1 MTVRVRFAP
10 SPTGYLHVGGGR
22 TALYNW
28 LFARSTGG
36 VMILRSDD
44 TDAERNTD
52 EFQQDIL
59 DSLRWLGVDWDEGID
74 VGGPHGTYRQSDR
87 LDRYREVAEA
97 LVASGHAYYDL
108 ATADQLESLRSAAQ
122 AERRSPVYTGAFRA
136 TPGRASELLASGGSA
151 PIRLAVPRPGQTVF
165 EDVVRGAMRF
175 DHADVDDFVMLRSD
189 GTPTYH
195 LASTV
200 DDVDYGIT
208 HVVRGE
214 DLLPSTPKHIL
225 IAAAM
230 GAVPAQ
236 YAHLSLLSG
245 PDGAKLSKRHGDT
258 SIRAYRELG
267 FVAPAM
273 RNYLAILGWS
283 PGGDEEVV
291 PVETMVER
299 FELGDVSKNPA
310 IFDTAKLEWMNG
322 VYLRAM
328 EPGHLAAEIEPLVEA
343 DLGRAL
349 DDGERSTLMQ
359 VLPLV
364 QERIKV
370 LTDVPPQVRFLFV
383 DDVSYDTAAWD
394 KVMGERS
401 VEILGAARTALE
413 GLGAWSTEAIES
425 ALRSML
431 DTLELSASKGL
442 QPIRVAVTGSSV
454 SPPLFESIEAL
465 GRDRAVQRLDA
476 ALERLG

>member
-52 EFQQDIL
+52 EFRQDIL
-59 DSLRWLGVDWDEGID
+59 DSLRWLGIDWDEGLE
-74 VGGPHGTYRQSDR
+74 VGGPHGTYHQSDR
-87 LDRYREVAEA
+87 LGRYREVAEG

-108 ATADQLESLRSAAQ
+108 GTAEQLEALRSAAQ
-122 AERRSPVYTGAFRA
+122 AARRSPAYTGDFRA
-136 TPGRASELLASGGSA
+136 TPEQAADLLGWGGSA
-151 PIRLAVPRPGQTVF
+151 PIRLAVPRPGETAFV
-165 EDVVRGAMRF
+165 DVVRGAVRF

-230 GAVPAQ
+230 GVAPAQ
-236 YAHLSLLSG
+236 YAHLSLLNG
-245 PDGAKLSKRHGDT
+245 PDGAKLSKRHGHT
-258 SIRAYRELG
+258 SIRAYREQG
-267 FVAPAM
+267 FVAAAM

-283 PGGDEEVV
+283 PGADEEIVT
-291 PVETMVER
+291 VEAMVER
-299 FELGDVSKNPA
+299 FDLADVSKNPA
-310 IFDTAKLEWMNG
+310 VFDATKLEWMNG

-328 EPGHLAAEIEPLVEA
+328 EPGALAAEVEPLVEA
-343 DLGRAL
+343 DLGRPL
-349 DDGERSTLMQ
+349 DGGERSALMR

-370 LTDVPPQVRFLFV
+370 LVDVPPQVRFLFV
-383 DDVSYDTAAWD
+383 DDVSYDPAAWD

-401 VEILGAARTALE
+401 AEILERARAAIA
-413 GLGAWSTEAIES
+413 GLDPWSTDRIEG

-431 DTLELSASKGL
+431 DALELSASKGF

-465 GRDRAVQRLDA
+465 GRDRTLERLDA
-476 ALERLG
+476 ALGRL

>member
-44 TDAERNTD
+44 TDAERNTN
-52 EFQQDIL
+52 EFHQDIL
-59 DSLRWLGVDWDEGID
+59 DSLRWLGVDWDEGLE
-74 VGGPHGTYRQSDR
+74 VGGPHGTYRQSGR

-108 ATADQLESLRSAAQ
+108 ATPEQLEELRSAAR

-136 TPGRASELLASGGSA
+136 TPEQAAELFDSGGSA
-151 PIRLAVPRPGQTVF
+151 PIRLAVPRPGETVF
-165 EDVVRGAMRF
+165 DDIVRGVMRF

-200 DDVDYGIT
+200 DDVDYEIT

-225 IAAAM
+225 IATAM
-230 GAVPAQ
+230 GATPAQ

-258 SIRAYRELG
+258 SIRAYREQG
-267 FVAPAM
+267 FVAAAM

-291 PVETMVER
+291 PVETMVDR
-299 FELGDVSKNPA
+299 FELSDVSKNPA

-322 VYLRAM
+322 VYLRAL
-328 EPGHLAAEIEPLVEA
+328 EPDALAVEIAPLVEA
-343 DLGRAL
+343 DLGRPL
-349 DDGERSTLMQ
+349 TEPERGVLLQ

-364 QERIKV
+364 QERIKL
-370 LTDVPPQVRFLFV
+370 LTDVPPQVRFLLV
-383 DDVSYDTAAWD
+383 DEVAYDDAAWE

-401 VEILGAARTALE
+401 TEILDNARSALGGLDDWSTGAIEAALRGMLEALE
-413 GLGAWSTEAIES
+413 MG
-425 ALRSML
+425 
-431 DTLELSASKGL
+431 ASKGL

-465 GRDRAVQRLDA
+465 GRERTLARLDG
-476 ALERLG
+476 ALARL